1 MKKLKKTIVKLPQN
15 EAVEVEFEDNDDL
28 IIHEVYFNGFA
39 VYNLLLS
46 LNFFKGFNLI
56 DYIFDELLRVNAEA
70 KMDMF
75 KRGGKK

>member
-28 IIHEVYFNGFA
+28 IIHEVYFNGFP

-46 LNFFKGFNLI
+46 LNFFNGFNLI

-70 KMDMF
+70 KMDTF
-75 KRGGKK
+75 KRGGTK

>member
-28 IIHEVYFNGFA
+28 IIHEVYFNGFP

-46 LNFFKGFNLI
+46 LNFFNGFNLI

-70 KMDMF
+70 KMDTF

>member
-46 LNFFKGFNLI
+46 LNSFKGFNLI

-70 KMDMF
+70 KMDTF
-75 KRGGKK
+75 KKGGRK

>member
-15 EAVEVEFEDNDDL
+15 EAVEVEFDDNDDL
-28 IIHEVYFNGFA
+28 IIHEVYFNGFP

-46 LNFFKGFNLI
+46 LNFFNGFNLI

-70 KMDMF
+70 KMDTF

>member
-28 IIHEVYFNGFA
+28 IIHEVYFNGYK
-39 VYNLLLS
+39 VYDLLLS

-75 KRGGKK
+75 KKGGRK